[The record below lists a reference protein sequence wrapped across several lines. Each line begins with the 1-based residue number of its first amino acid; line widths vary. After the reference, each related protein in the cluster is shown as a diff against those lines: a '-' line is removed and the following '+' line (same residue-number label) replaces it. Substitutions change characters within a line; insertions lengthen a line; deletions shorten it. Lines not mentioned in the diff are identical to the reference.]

1 MSFKRN
7 AQDQYKKLFVGG
19 LNINTTTESLRKYY
33 EQFGS
38 VSDAIVMRDPSSQ
51 RSRCFGFVTFDTVE
65 SVDAAQ
71 AARPHIIDDKQV
83 DSKRAI
89 PKEDTAPES
98 RVACNKIFVG
108 GIRRDIDENQ
118 LKDYF
123 SQYGGVTECLL
134 VKDKATGQSRGFG
147 FVTFDDTDTVDKV
160 IVARPHTIND
170 SRADVKKAI
179 PKEEMATMKPRD
191 AAPGQHAG
199 GPGGGNWG
207 GYSNNWQ
214 GYSQQPAAQGW
225 PNQGYGAPAY
235 GGGYG
240 GGMDASGGWGAPVP
254 QQQVYSQVPQ
264 QQGGWADPSAQ
275 SQPQQGGGGGFGSYT
290 QQPAYGGGPMRAGGY
305 GAPAPNPYG
314 RR

>member
-1 MSFKRN
+1 MSFKRS

-19 LNINTTTESLRKYY
+19 LNINTTTEGLRKYY
-33 EQFGS
+33 EQFGP

-51 RSRCFGFVTFDTVE
+51 RSRCFGFVTFESVE

-108 GIRRDIDENQ
+108 GIRRDINEDQ
-118 LKDYF
+118 LKEYF

-134 VKDKATGQSRGFG
+134 VKDKATGLSRGFG

-160 IVARPHTIND
+160 IVARPHTILD
-170 SRADVKKAI
+170 SKADVKKAI
-179 PKEEMATMKPRD
+179 PKEEMAAMKPRESS
-191 AAPGQHAG
+191 GQYG
-199 GPGGGNWG
+199 GASYGGG
-207 GYSNNWQ
+207 
-214 GYSQQPAAQGW
+214 
-225 PNQGYGAPAY
+225 

-240 GGMDASGGWGAPVP
+240 GAWQGYGQQGAQAWGGQGYGAQAYGNYGAVDASGGWGAPVS
-254 QQQVYSQVPQ
+254 QSQMGYSQAS
-264 QQGGWADPSAQ
+264 QGGWADPSSQSGAAQ
-275 SQPQQGGGGGFGSYT
+275 STGAGGFGSYS

-305 GAPAPNPYG
+305 GAPASTPYG